1 MDDQQELTNEKRAVV
16 SLAMMKGVG
25 FHTLGQ
31 IAESK
36 KSFQSVFTS
45 SEEDLVQL
53 LRSRGARLPN
63 SSTADWKEIRSALAR
78 SVDQLEAVFQAS
90 QIRIVFRS
98 DKSYP
103 RSLLHLDDPPHWLFV
118 QGNTEALTA
127 PSIAIVGT
135 RDPSPEGLWL
145 AEYVGLTLRHW
156 DRPTVSGLALG
167 IDQTIHNASLAA
179 KVPTI
184 AVLGTGITADYP
196 KNIVLIRK
204 KMIDAGGAVI
214 TEYLPGESY
223 SAINFVRRNRL
234 QAALARALI
243 PVQWKERSG
252 TAHTV
257 RYAAGLGRAIA
268 GLRLSTWDHRS
279 INLPGGRGSEQV
291 FIVPGQ
297 DEAFRAFVEKSL
309 SENLLYQQT
318 SFLEWRV
325 NLHFERRNLFPARH
339 PRRRGQ
345 HRPNA
350 DGRNR

>member
-1 MDDQQELTNEKRAVV
+1 MDDQQDLTNEKRAFL

-25 FHTLGQ
+25 FHTLWQ

-63 SSTADWKEIRSALAR
+63 SSRADWKEIRSALAR

-90 QIRIVFRS
+90 QIRIVLRS

-118 QGNTEALTA
+118 QGNTEVLTA

-135 RDPSPEGLWL
+135 RDPSSEGLWL

-167 IDQTIHNASLAA
+167 IDQAIHNASLAA

-196 KNIVLIRK
+196 KNIGPIRK
-204 KMIDAGGAVI
+204 KIVDAGGAVI

-268 GLRLSTWDHRS
+268 GLRLPTWDHRS
-279 INLPGGRGSEQV
+279 INLPGGRGPQQV
-291 FIVPGQ
+291 FTVPGQ

-309 SENLLYQQT
+309 SDDLLYRQT
-318 SFLEWRV
+318 SFL
-325 NLHFERRNLFPARH
+325 
-339 PRRRGQ
+339 
-345 HRPNA
+345 
-350 DGRNR
+350 